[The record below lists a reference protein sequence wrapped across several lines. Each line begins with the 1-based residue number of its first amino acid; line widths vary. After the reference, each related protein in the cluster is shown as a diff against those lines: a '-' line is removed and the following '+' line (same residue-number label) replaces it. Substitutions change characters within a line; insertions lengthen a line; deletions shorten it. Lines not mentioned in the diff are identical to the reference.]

1 MGASDDVE
9 DCVGCIKL
17 GLLLAVVVNKRSELV
32 GLLDNCGVC
41 SFSISDYD
49 TDGSELV
56 WLVL

>member
-32 GLLDNCGVC
+32 ELWGV
-41 SFSISDYD
+41 
-49 TDGSELV
+49 
-56 WLVL
+56 LVLNFRL